1 MYSSARL
8 SGRAPGGFADLLQ
21 RYATDPTAAC
31 DAALEPTSMLLR
43 RLRWPAKL
51 RRLHGT
57 AGLAAAA
64 LAAHALENAVVPQPG
79 LGAFWAATEVAASS
93 LQRRRV
99 LQSQLSAEVTFAERV
114 VRASA
119 ARRADTPPSALTT

>member
-1 MYSSARL
+1 MIDSA
-8 SGRAPGGFADLLQ
+8 
-21 RYATDPTAAC
+21 
-31 DAALEPTSMLLR
+31 
-43 RLRWPAKL
+43 
-51 RRLHGT
+51 HGT

-64 LAAHALENAVVPQPG
+64 LAAHGFENAVVPQPG
-79 LGAFWAATEVAASS
+79 FGAFWAATEAAASS

-99 LQSQLSAEVTFAERV
+99 LLSQHEAAASSLQRRRVLLSQLSAEVTFAEPV